1 LLLNEIHHLEPH
13 DLADWLEVG
22 KTETVLVPDS
32 RADFVGNQ
40 GNPLTQHTT
49 LTPIMIVASGRQA
62 AGVKDELDSQCADFI
77 LAALTIPRPVSCRRE
92 FAAFR
97 LS

>member
-1 LLLNEIHHLEPH
+1 MRFIIWSRTT
-13 DLADWLEVG
+13 WLIG
-22 KTETVLVPDS
+22 WKSARSKLFWYLIDS